1 MSQKIEK
8 IDSLLNKLKDELE
21 SYNQTLIALS
31 GGVDSCLAAF
41 LSREYLGKENA
52 VAVIADSP
60 SLKRK
65 DLNTAVKFCQEHDI
79 SFELVETNEIKD
91 ENYLSNPNNRCYFCK
106 NELYDTLQNLTKI
119 KYSGFKI
126 INGNNYSD
134 LGDYR
139 PGLKSA
145 DENNI
150 LSPFISCK
158 INKASIRE
166 LANYFN
172 LSVWNKPASPCL
184 SSRFPYG
191 EEISKDKL
199 EMVERAE
206 SILNDFG
213 FEDVRVRTSNN
224 VAKIEVPKEQ
234 ISNLKSLLN
243 KIRAKFFEIGYTEF
257 IIDEEGLVSGKLNRV
272 LNEL

>member
-1 MSQKIEK
+1 MIQNFADMEA
-8 IDSLLNKLKDELE
+8 LLNKLKSEIE
-21 SYNQTLIALS
+21 GYNKTLIALS
-31 GGVDSCLAAF
+31 GGVDSCLASF
-41 LSREYLGKENA
+41 LCRKYLLKENS

-65 DLNTAVKFCQEHDI
+65 DLDIAIQFCQDNDI
-79 SFELVETNEIKD
+79 KYEVVKTDELND
-91 ENYLSNPNNRCYFCK
+91 ENYSSNPVNRCYFCK
-106 NELYDTLQNLTKI
+106 NELYDTLQSLIQN

-126 INGNNYSD
+126 VNGNNYSD

-145 DENNI
+145 SENNI
-150 LSPFISCK
+150 LSPFIACGIDK
-158 INKASIRE
+158 QSIRE
-166 LANYFN
+166 LANHFK

-191 EEISKDKL
+191 ESINEAKL
-199 EMVERAE
+199 KMVEDAE
-206 SILNDFG
+206 SILNEFG
-213 FEDVRVRTSNN
+213 FEDVRVRTSDKS
-224 VAKIEVPKEQ
+224 AKIEVPKEQ
-234 ISNLKSLLN
+234 VAKLKSDFQ
-243 KIRAKFFEIGYTEF
+243 KIKQKIIELGYSEC

>member
-1 MSQKIEK
+1 M
-8 IDSLLNKLKDELE
+8 
-21 SYNQTLIALS
+21 
-31 GGVDSCLAAF
+31 
-41 LSREYLGKENA
+41 
-52 VAVIADSP
+52 
-60 SLKRK
+60 
-65 DLNTAVKFCQEHDI
+65 
-79 SFELVETNEIKD
+79 
-91 ENYLSNPNNRCYFCK
+91 
-106 NELYDTLQNLTKI
+106 
-119 KYSGFKI
+119 
-126 INGNNYSD
+126 
-134 LGDYR
+134 
-139 PGLKSA
+139 
-145 DENNI
+145 
-150 LSPFISCK
+150 
-158 INKASIRE
+158 
-166 LANYFN
+166 ANYFN

-257 IIDEEGLVSGKLNRV
+257 IIDEE
-272 LNEL
+272 